1 VARRKPITFVLS
13 LAVLVLAV
21 ASPIDR
27 IGEERLFSVRM
38 LQHLMIGDLA
48 PLLAVLGLS
57 GPLLR
62 PILALPPAA
71 VFARSRIR

>member
-1 VARRKPITFVLS
+1 
-13 LAVLVLAV
+13 
-21 ASPIDR
+21 
-27 IGEERLFSVRM
+27 M
-38 LQHLMIGDLA
+38 LQHLMIGELA